1 MDKTET
7 LKIMTVIKT
16 AYPKYYTDS
25 ETSNLQAAVRLWNSM
40 FKETDYSVVA
50 TAVKAY
56 IATNKFPPTIADIN
70 EYIASITKPEE
81 KTAFE
86 AWELVK
92 RAVRNSSYN
101 SETEF
106 NKLPE
111 DIQAVVGSSETLRT
125 WAMSDTSTLDSVIGS
140 NFQRGYKARQQCNR
154 RLVFIKQAP
163 AALTQNQQKKITE
176 EANES

>member
-56 IATNKFPPTIADIN
+56 IAVNKFPPTVADIN
-70 EYIASITKPEE
+70 EYILMITQPKE

-86 AWELVK
+86 AWEQVK
-92 RAVRNSSYN
+92 QAVRNSSYN

-106 NKLPE
+106 NKLPA
-111 DIQAVVGSSETLRT
+111 DIQQIVGSPETLRV
-125 WAMSDTSTLDSVIGS
+125 WAMSDAATLDSVIGS
-140 NFQRGYKARQQCNR
+140 NFQKGYKARQQYNKR
-154 RLVFIKQAP
+154 FSLIGKDA
-163 AALTQNQQKKITE
+163 AALIQGHQKKITE